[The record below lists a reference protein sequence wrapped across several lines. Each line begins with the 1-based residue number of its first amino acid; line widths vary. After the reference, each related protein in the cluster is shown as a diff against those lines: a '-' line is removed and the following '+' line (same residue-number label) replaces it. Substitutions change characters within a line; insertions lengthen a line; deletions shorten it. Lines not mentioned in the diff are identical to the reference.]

1 MTALL
6 EGLPP
11 LLSSHLLLT
20 LVALV
25 LGIALSLPLAVAALD
40 RPRFAMA
47 VLGVAGVI
55 QTIPGLAL
63 LALMVPVLAE
73 TRGLG
78 LGLSAFGFAP
88 AVIALVLYAVLPI
101 LRNAITGLRGV
112 DPAILDAARGMG
124 MAPRQILRQVQLPL
138 AAPVIAAGIRTAAVW
153 TVGAATLA
161 TPVGQACLGNY
172 LFAGLQTRNWA
183 MLLTGV
189 AAAALLALSLDAI
202 LGAVERALARR
213 GRRGLAWPALAL
225 LALVAVVLIGL
236 PRLASPAH
244 GASVPA
250 AASARPS
257 ARPAGAQARPA
268 VTTVRL
274 GGKTFTEQYI
284 LVELLRARLAAA
296 GLAVEIEASLGS
308 TVVFEA
314 LARDQLDVYVDYSG
328 TIWSNYMKRESGLPR
343 WRVLAETEA
352 WLAAEHGLRS
362 LGSLGFEN
370 AYALAMRRDTA
381 ERLGLRSLADLAAP
395 SRDLAMGA
403 DYEFFSRREWQAVRD
418 AYGLAFR
425 RTASFDPTLL
435 YPAVVQRDVDVISAF
450 SSDGRIAADDLV
462 VLEDPAG
469 ALPPYDAMVLLS
481 ARVAGDARVVCALS
495 SLIEQI
501 SVERMRQ
508 ANLMVDR
515 AAAKSTPAEAA
526 AWLASQLPPFD
537 GASCAP

>member
-6 EGLPP
+6 DGLPP

-25 LGIALSLPLAVAALD
+25 LGIAVSLPLAVAALD
-40 RPRFAMA
+40 RPRLAMA
-47 VLGVAGVI
+47 ALGVAGVI

-112 DPAILDAARGMG
+112 DPAIIDAARGMG

-236 PRLASPAH
+236 PRLSSSGR

-250 AASARPS
+250 VASARP
-257 ARPAGAQARPA
+257 RGAAARPA

-284 LVELLRARLAAA
+284 LVELLRARLAAT
-296 GLAVEIEASLGS
+296 GLAVEVEASLGS

-381 ERLGLRSLADLAAP
+381 ERLRLRSLADLAAP
-395 SRDLAMGA
+395 SRQLAMGA

-435 YPAVVQRDVDVISAF
+435 YPAVVQRDVEVISAF